1 LVGESIAA
9 IFEHYLEQSEQQPSR
24 LFVTAGPRAAACLF
38 LQKMP
43 QADQHDA
50 DGWPRITQIAATV
63 KPPELLELDAEALL
77 GRLFHEEMAAHGVRV
92 YDPAPVSYHCPEDW
106 TKVRDMIR
114 SLGRA
119 DAETILREHD
129 EILIRDDI
137 CNRSYRFSAED
148 VAELFAASEGTRL
161 H

>member
-1 LVGESIAA
+1 
-9 IFEHYLEQSEQQPSR
+9 
-24 LFVTAGPRAAACLF
+24 
-38 LQKMP
+38 MP

-50 DGWPRITQIAATV
+50 DGWPRITQLAATV
-63 KPPELLELDAEALL
+63 KSAELLELDPEALL
-77 GRLFHEEMAAHGVRV
+77 TRLFHEEMATHGVRI
-92 YDPAPVSYHCPEDW
+92 YDPVPVSYHCPEDW

-114 SLGRA
+114 SLGRE
-119 DAETILREHD
+119 DAETILREHG

-148 VAELFAASEGTRL
+148 VAELFADGQTL